1 MTSLFAI
8 ENLTVL
14 EMSELVKAAEEQFG
28 VRAAKA
34 AKKAAK
40 KAAHKAARL
49 SQSQIWDSWAEDIEF
64 SVQEKVSKEAYEA
77 LRGEV
82 TAECTSTEDILREI
96 VLAQIASDGGKCIE
110 RFAFFDPD
118 TWNEGYDV
126 KDVHIL
132 NAIWGIESNP
142 GCEIKWFID
151 TDWEVYEHEFFP
163 EWNDEPYWEK
173 QMDSIIYFEWNGYQI
188 SFHSFTTLWKKVDA
202 AFGSES
208 TEWDHLSS
216 ADTCAEMILEISD
229 YDPGYVYAQ
238 LELDSRNMEVLEPFR
253 LVPGDFA
260 RSVLNVPISRQ
271 YYLAE
276 VKNYEYENT
285 YFICKYLGL
294 DGYWYTA

>member
-96 VLAQIASDGGKCIE
+96 VLAQIASDGGKSIE

-126 KDVHIL
+126 KDAHIL

-163 EWNDEPYWEK
+163 EWNDEPYWE
-173 QMDSIIYFEWNGYQI
+173 
-188 SFHSFTTLWKKVDA
+188 